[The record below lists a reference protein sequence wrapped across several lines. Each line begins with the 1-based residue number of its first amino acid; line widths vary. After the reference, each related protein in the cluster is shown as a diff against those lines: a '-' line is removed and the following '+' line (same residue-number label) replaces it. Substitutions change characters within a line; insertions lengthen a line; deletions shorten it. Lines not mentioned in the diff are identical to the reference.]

1 MHRPL
6 RRLLSGPAL
15 MTAAALLLAGCAGAS
30 TEERV
35 DHKQTVPSAK
45 PMTLEKLAAAVDCG
59 KPKVPGKTL
68 DYRQGMCKSG
78 SAEYVLLTFDTAK
91 GQREWLDVAQMY
103 GGVYLVG
110 SRWVLSA
117 TPRSA
122 MEAARAKLGGTIE
135 EGRSSGAS
143 PSAG

>member
-6 RRLLSGPAL
+6 RRLLSAPAL
-15 MTAAALLLAGCAGAS
+15 MTAAALLLAGCSGAA
-30 TEERV
+30 TEERA
-35 DHKQTVPSAK
+35 DRKETAPSAK
-45 PMTLEKLAAAVDCG
+45 PMTLEQLAAAVHCG

-68 DYRQGMCKSG
+68 DYRQGVCKAG
-78 SAEYVLLTFDTAK
+78 TAEYVLLTFDTAR
-91 GQREWLDVAQMY
+91 GQREWLDVSQMY

-110 SRWVLSA
+110 NRWVLSA

-135 EGRSSGAS
+135 EGLSSGAS